1 MITEFGGLVL
11 DIPSAVAIGIAR
23 ADEDHYPA
31 IVDQALDENPY
42 LLEQVS
48 AIPAEQLLAALKA
61 AHVGNWGTEDECRRR
76 LVYWAAR
83 SVSVYLQH
91 VADSS
96 VMSAAKYDAL
106 RAAYR
111 ELLDYHLSKVCA

>member
-11 DIPSAVAIGIAR
+11 GIPSAVAIGIAR
-23 ADEDHYPA
+23 ASENSYPA
-31 IVDQALDENPY
+31 IVDQAFDENPY

-61 AHVGNWGTEDECRRR
+61 AHVGTWGTEDECRRR

-96 VMSAAKYDAL
+96 VMSQAK
-106 RAAYR
+106 
-111 ELLDYHLSKVCA
+111 

>member
-11 DIPSAVAIGIAR
+11 GIPSAVAIGIAR
-23 ADEDHYPA
+23 ASENSYPA
-31 IVDQALDENPY
+31 IVDQAFDENPY

-48 AIPAEQLLAALKA
+48 AIPAEQLLAPLKA
-61 AHVGNWGTEDECRRR
+61 AHDAPWGREDESRRR

-96 VMSAAKYDAL
+96 VMSQAK
-106 RAAYR
+106 
-111 ELLDYHLSKVCA
+111 